1 MNWRKFIKDSF
12 IVLAWLF
19 LITSCSSVSTLQLD
33 VLRPAQYS
41 VAPEIWS
48 VLIVD
53 NAYPYRNDSMH
64 VMITT
69 KDTLLL
75 DSLWLDSFSNIV
87 VSEMEAALDL
97 KAFFDSVYLHPIPL
111 NLPPQGKPHNAVSAD
126 SIKLLLNNYDAQA
139 LISLESVEYRT
150 QSQLI
155 DLGAFYYVSLDVN
168 ANLLWKMYDENGYI
182 LDVYLQKDS
191 IFWYDYFNDSK
202 KAVEAIPDFK
212 DAVKTIARLTGQ
224 NYPLRIAPWWET
236 VDREYFSAGHHLYQR
251 ANDLVKINNWN
262 EAAKIW
268 YHIYESENKKQ
279 KARAAYNLALSYEI
293 RNDFQEAKAWAE
305 ISRNLFETLK
315 SIQVSEIERKMA
327 FKYFESLN
335 ERFAE
340 TEALHKQLGDID

>member
-12 IVLAWLF
+12 IVRAWLF

-224 NYPLRIAPWWET
+224 NYPLRIVPWW
-236 VDREYFSAGHHLYQR
+236 
-251 ANDLVKINNWN
+251 
-262 EAAKIW
+262 
-268 YHIYESENKKQ
+268 
-279 KARAAYNLALSYEI
+279 
-293 RNDFQEAKAWAE
+293 
-305 ISRNLFETLK
+305 
-315 SIQVSEIERKMA
+315 
-327 FKYFESLN
+327 
-335 ERFAE
+335 
-340 TEALHKQLGDID
+340 